1 MKNISPHVQIY
12 KFPLTTLSSIT
23 NRITGL
29 GLSGMYIG
37 LGTSYLFNQNLLE
50 YYDNANQPVKTTV
63 NYTILFP
70 NIYHTCGGIRHFI
83 WDKYPQFITKQ
94 LVHRSSLALFG
105 VSILSTI
112 LSEKF
117 ILKKNIRNIL

>member
-12 KFPLTTLSSIT
+12 KFPLTALSSIT

>member
-12 KFPLTTLSSIT
+12 RFPLTAISSIT

-29 GLSGMYIG
+29 GITGMYIG
-37 LGTSYLFNQNLLE
+37 LGTAYLFNQNLLE
-50 YYDNANQPVKTTV
+50 YYDKTNQIVKSAI

-70 NIYHTCGGIRHFI
+70 NIYHTYGGIRHFI
-83 WDKYPQFITKQ
+83 WDKYPKFITNQ
-94 LVHRSSLALFG
+94 IVHRSSVALFG
-105 VSILSTI
+105 VSIMSTI
-112 LSEKF
+112 LSEKY